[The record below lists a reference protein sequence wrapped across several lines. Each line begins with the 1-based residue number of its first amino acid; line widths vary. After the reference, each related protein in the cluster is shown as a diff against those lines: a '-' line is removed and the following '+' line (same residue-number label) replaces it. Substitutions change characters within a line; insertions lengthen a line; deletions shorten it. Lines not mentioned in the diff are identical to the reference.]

1 MTLPEA
7 PGLRSAGV
15 PRGQRNQQHLA
26 LTEHRTET
34 NTTLGA
40 PYTPHHML
48 STAQW
53 GGDVST
59 APEVR
64 RQSLRDISLP
74 KVTLLEKA
82 KLVLE
87 GQALYLHIL

>member
-1 MTLPEA
+1 
-7 PGLRSAGV
+7 
-15 PRGQRNQQHLA
+15 
-26 LTEHRTET
+26 
-34 NTTLGA
+34 
-40 PYTPHHML
+40 ML